1 MSHHCNTCDIAD
13 GPVSMGFAAG
23 PIVNGE
29 VTAVPVTSCTLCKQ
43 PVRVLAEDVPPP
55 AGYGLQNPGKNK
67 VVRAPAASQVGTRVA
82 RAEVLPPV
90 ISGGN
95 IIKAARARVRELNRA
110 LKEADAWRRERD
122 DLVRLLKASKEK
134 PVRTNVTPIKAAR

>member
-1 MSHHCNTCDIAD
+1 MSHHCATCDITD

-23 PIVNGE
+23 PIVAGE
-29 VTAVPVTSCTLCKQ
+29 VTAVPVTTCTQCKQ
-43 PVRVLAEDVPPP
+43 PVTVHREDVPPP
-55 AGYGLQNPGKNK
+55 AGYGLQNPAENK
-67 VVRAPAASQVGTRVA
+67 GVRAPVASQVGTRVS
-82 RAEVLPPV
+82 RSEVLPPV

-134 PVRTNVTPIKAAR
+134 PRTNVTPLKAAR

>member
-67 VVRAPAASQVGTRVA
+67 GVRASAPSQAGTRVA
-82 RAEVLPPV
+82 LAEML

-134 PVRTNVTPIKAAR
+134 PRTNVTPIKVAR